1 MLGVFA
7 ELERRYG
14 GVEEYLRDAG
24 ASAEELELGRVR
36 LRGKRD

>member
-14 GVEEYLRDAG
+14 GVEAYLLEAG
-24 ASAEELELGRVR
+24 VSDKELELARAR
-36 LRGKRD
+36 LRDKRD

>member
-24 ASAEELELGRVR
+24 ASDEELELARAR

>member
-7 ELERRYG
+7 ELQRRYG
-14 GVEEYLRDAG
+14 GVEQYLREAG
-24 ASAEELELGRVR
+24 ASDEELDLAGAR

>member
-14 GVEEYLRDAG
+14 GVDAYLRGAG
-24 ASAEELELGRVR
+24 VTDGELERVR
-36 LRGKRD
+36 ARLGG

>member
-14 GVEEYLRDAG
+14 GVEEYLRGAG
-24 ASAEELELGRVR
+24 VTSEELELARAR
-36 LRGKRD
+36 LRG